1 MCVICTALPGT
12 MPDSL
17 QLAQMSAANPDGA
30 GIAWHDGK
38 GLHRYRNPDN
48 DRTLG
53 FIIHNRDILRQL
65 PVLIHFRLATNG
77 PISTSNTHPFKW
89 NRDGRTGYMAHNGVS
104 STYSHGPHQ
113 CGSRN
118 AIAAWEQGAD
128 LSDGREG
135 AFASIDQDGRIEW
148 LTPGEDIDGAPG
160 TITVSNTYWQ
170 TGIYGLDPDTLWEEA
185 YQLAHEELRKEQ
197 ARPDNQ

>member
-12 MPDSL
+12 MPDSV
-17 QLAQMSAANPDGA
+17 QLAQMSATNHDGA

-48 DRTLG
+48 DKTLG
-53 FIIHNRDILRQL
+53 FIIRNRDIFKQL
-65 PVLIHFRLATNG
+65 PVLIHFRMATNG
-77 PISTSNTHPFKW
+77 PATEANTHPFKW
-89 NRDGRTGYMAHNGVS
+89 SRDGRTGYMAHNGVS
-104 STYSHGPHQ
+104 ATYSQGPHQ
-113 CGSRN
+113 CDSRN
-118 AIAAWEQGAD
+118 AIAAWEQGAN

-135 AFASIDQDGRIEW
+135 AFASIDQAGRIEW
-148 LTPGEDIDGAPG
+148 LTPGEYIQGDGG

-185 YQLAHEELRKEQ
+185 YQQAEEDLREELYRQ
-197 ARPDNQ
+197 